1 MTNNKLIKNQAKEA
15 LSLGNNWVVAVAGT
29 LIIGV
34 IATFI
39 YYVLSLTEVVPVL
52 FDDYKNSQISESVCY
67 LVGLL
72 TVMLSTPFL
81 LGYIRLCYKIAKGGK
96 VQLSEMFYYYT
107 SGQNYRRAL
116 SICILYISKFVL
128 MFSLISIIPTGIV
141 WWLYRTLQTI
151 NAGDCLILLT
161 IITIMSAVISV
172 LIMAKYVNTVFI
184 FFENECLYEYA
195 NMYSKASKKIY
206 KSQKHSVI
214 GLALSFFAWIFMLP
228 FVLPL
233 LYIMPYFTVS
243 ICNFCKWS
251 IYSELINN
259 E

>member
-1 MTNNKLIKNQAKEA
+1 MTNNKLIKNQAKRA
-15 LSLGNNWVVAVAGT
+15 LSLGNNWVVAVAAT

-52 FDDYKNSQISESVCY
+52 FHDYKNSQILESACY

-72 TVMLSTPFL
+72 TVMISTPFL
-81 LGYIRLCYKIAKGGK
+81 LGYIRLCYRIAKGTK
-96 VQLSEMFYYYT
+96 VQLSEMFCYYT
-107 SGQNYRRAL
+107 SGHNYKRAL
-116 SICILYISKFVL
+116 NLCSVYIFRFL
-128 MFSLISIIPTGIV
+128 LCFSLICIISCALIWVLYNNLPVIDAGIYLALPATGM
-141 WWLYRTLQTI
+141 TLSAI
-151 NAGDCLILLT
+151 ISLLI
-161 IITIMSAVISV
+161 I
-172 LIMAKYVNTVFI
+172 AKYVNAVFI
-184 FFENECLYEYA
+184 FFENEELYEYA
-195 NMYSKASKKIY
+195 NMYFKTSKEIY

-214 GLALSFFAWIFMLP
+214 GLALSFFAWIFLLP
-228 FVLPL
+228 FALPL

-251 IYSELINN
+251 IYNELINN